1 LLNKTSDIPILE
13 KKLLRHQFMAS
24 FRGFLRRAAAAA
36 AAATVAGTAT
46 VAGAVAA

>member
-36 AAATVAGTAT
+36 AATVAGTAT